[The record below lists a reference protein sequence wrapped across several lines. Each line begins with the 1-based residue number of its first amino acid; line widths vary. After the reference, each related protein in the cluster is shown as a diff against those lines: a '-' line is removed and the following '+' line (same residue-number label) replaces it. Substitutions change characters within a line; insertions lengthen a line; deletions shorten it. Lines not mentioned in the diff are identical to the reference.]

1 MMMKCLKAALC
12 AWLGLGGYAYAGV
25 IVESSRVVFA
35 AADRERSLLLVN
47 GNDYPVVVQTWVDDG
62 APDGTPETAGEV
74 PVMPLPGIF
83 RLEPGEKKNLRLL
96 ATQVAQPSDRESLYW
111 LNVYEI
117 PPTDAHL
124 PPGIS
129 ALKVAVRL
137 QLKLFYRPDGLQG
150 QAEQLAAR
158 QRFSLTRLPG
168 KLMLTVSN
176 PTPLYATYGQAQL
189 NGDGRQ
195 TALAIGMLAPFASKT
210 LDVDEQRDG
219 RPASVSYVLI
229 DDDGYGVA
237 ERAVLKP

>member
-1 MMMKCLKAALC
+1 MMMKSLTFCFCALFSLAGDAC
-12 AWLGLGGYAYAGV
+12 AGV

-35 AADRERSLLLVN
+35 GGDRERALLLVN

-96 ATQVAQPSDRESLYW
+96 ATQAAQPADRESLYW

-117 PPTDAHL
+117 PPTDARL
-124 PPGIS
+124 PPSVS

-137 QLKLFYRPDGLQG
+137 QLKLFYRPDGLQKK
-150 QAEQLAAR
+150 AARLAAN
-158 QRFSLTRLPG
+158 QRFSLARQPG
-168 KLMLTVSN
+168 RLMLTVSN

-189 NGDGRQ
+189 NGGGRQ

-210 LDVDEQRDG
+210 LDVDERSIG
-219 RPASVSYVLI
+219 RPESVSYMLI
-229 DDDGYGVA
+229 DDDGQGVTGS
-237 ERAVLKP
+237 AVLKP